1 MGLSRTVACSLWCA
15 TWLAGPLWA
24 QDGHRIWGEVY
35 TTSGDVHEG
44 FIRWDRNEGSW
55 VDILDGSKEI
65 PEENYLAWVES
76 IGEEGPPV
84 RTIDLREYR
93 ISWEEDDPA
102 FPSAAASGIRFG
114 HLTSLRIIGLD
125 RVELTLRS
133 GELVELEGGSTDLGP
148 SIRELVV
155 DVPGRRAVELD
166 WGDLDRVVFSAAL
179 SGARASASRL
189 YGTVEVREGDRF
201 TGYVSWDLDEILES
215 DVLDGEEMEGGDDL
229 NIRFDAITSIARV
242 AGGARVVLV
251 NGDELDLTGSNDVDR
266 GNRWIQISDPSL
278 GMVEVEWRDFQILR
292 FHEADSVVGYD
303 AFDGGH
309 LMRGTVVTQS
319 GEQIEGVIRWD
330 ADEAESWEFL
340 NGRAED
346 VVFTIELGHVSRIE
360 RGDAFG
366 AKVTLLDGRSF
377 ELDDSNDV
385 DWNNKGI
392 LIAPLGAN
400 RSSDPDGSR
409 WRVVP
414 WDDFREVRF
423 RHDAMDDGQR
433 PGS

>member
-1 MGLSRTVACSLWCA
+1 
-15 TWLAGPLWA
+15 
-24 QDGHRIWGEVY
+24 
-35 TTSGDVHEG
+35 
-44 FIRWDRNEGSW
+44 
-55 VDILDGSKEI
+55 
-65 PEENYLAWVES
+65 
-76 IGEEGPPV
+76 
-84 RTIDLREYR
+84 
-93 ISWEEDDPA
+93 
-102 FPSAAASGIRFG
+102 
-114 HLTSLRIIGLD
+114 
-125 RVELTLRS
+125 
-133 GELVELEGGSTDLGP
+133 
-148 SIRELVV
+148 
-155 DVPGRRAVELD
+155 
-166 WGDLDRVVFSAAL
+166 
-179 SGARASASRL
+179 
-189 YGTVEVREGDRF
+189 
-201 TGYVSWDLDEILES
+201 
-215 DVLDGEEMEGGDDL
+215 
-229 NIRFDAITSIARV
+229 
-242 AGGARVVLV
+242 
-251 NGDELDLTGSNDVDR
+251 
-266 GNRWIQISDPSL
+266 
-278 GMVEVEWRDFQILR
+278 MVEVEWRDFQILR

-309 LMRGTVVTQS
+309 LLRGTVVTQS

-330 ADEAESWEFL
+330 ADEAVSWEFL

-392 LIAPLGAN
+392 LIAPLGAD